1 MAVFNLFNCFV
12 QDVGRA
18 VHNLHADTFKVLLTD
33 TAPVAT
39 NTVKGNIT
47 EIAAG
52 GGYTTGGLTLSV
64 TSFTQNSG
72 EAVWL
77 IADKQI
83 DASGGDIGPFR
94 YAAIYN
100 DTSALDSLVGWYDY
114 GSEITITNGSSRTM
128 DFDVTNGV
136 ITLGPL

>member
-18 VHNLHADTFKVLLTD
+18 VHNLQSDTFKVLLTD

-39 NTVKGNIT
+39 NAVKGDIT
-47 EIAAG
+47 EISAG
-52 GGYTTGGLTLSV
+52 SGYTSGGLTLTIS
-64 TSFTQNSG
+64 SFTQTSG
-72 EAVWL
+72 EAAWL
-77 IADKQI
+77 ITDKQI

-94 YAAIYN
+94 YAVIYN
-100 DTSALDSLVGWYDY
+100 DTSPLDSLVGWYDY

-128 DFDVTNGV
+128 DLDATNGV
-136 ITLGPL
+136 IQLGPF